1 MATIFRVEKQKNY
14 TVMSNHHLKN
24 PTLSLKAKG
33 LLSQMLSLP
42 DAWDYSLKGLAKIN
56 KESVDAIRTA
66 VWELEKA
73 GYIVRSQGH
82 GDHGKFSGIEYII
95 YETPQ
100 IDADK
105 SEAQEQ
111 AAETDVGRAGD
122 ANATPE
128 NAKSLDTQG
137 ISPWLE
143 NPTSVENPQKVQPN
157 ISPRL
162 DFPTSENPTS
172 ENPTLEQLN
181 TKRSKYINL
190 LNTQSISQIDQ
201 EGTEKTVSA
210 QVQLDGQ
217 TDFTYTLAVL
227 NSDSEGFEEL
237 LANCDLDCLPSAAQ
251 PLMRAALE
259 KMYSSPTL
267 KIRGV
272 LIPQDQVRE
281 RLHMLNGDILQSIY
295 AAYISANRIDKP
307 IINRIDY
314 LISMIYNNVVE
325 EIAEQAA
332 FEDDT
337 LGTVSRIN
345 RGYEDP
351 QDYMQSD
358 NPAIRFAAKHKAER
372 ENSG

>member
-14 TVMSNHHLKN
+14 TVMSNHHLKD
-24 PTLSLKAKG
+24 PALSLKAKG

-42 DAWDYSLKGLAKIN
+42 DTWDYSLKGLAKIN

-73 GYIVRSQGH
+73 GYIVRNRGH
-82 GDHGKFSGIEYII
+82 GDHGKFSGIEYVI

-111 AAETDVGRAGD
+111 VEETDVGRAGD
-122 ANATPE
+122 ANGISE
-128 NAKSLDTQG
+128 NAETLDTQG
-137 ISPWLE
+137 ISPKLE
-143 NPTSVENPQKVQPN
+143 NPTMVENPPK
-157 ISPRL
+157 L
-162 DFPTSENPTS
+162 DFPTLDNPTL

-201 EGTEKTVSA
+201 EGAEKTISA

-217 TDFTYTLAVL
+217 TDFTYTLAIL
-227 NSDSEGFEEL
+227 NADSERFEEL

-332 FEDDT
+332 FEDNT